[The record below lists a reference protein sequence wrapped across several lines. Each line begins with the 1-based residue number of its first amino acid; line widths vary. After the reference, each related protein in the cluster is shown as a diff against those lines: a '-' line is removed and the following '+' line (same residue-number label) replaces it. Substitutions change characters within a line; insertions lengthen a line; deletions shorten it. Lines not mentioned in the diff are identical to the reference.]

1 MIPSRVYHYRD
12 PAAVI
17 LGLKELR
24 KKGLT
29 PRGILFVALDPRG
42 ETYIAVPEDVDAVAN
57 IRVGDKLTLEAPWQG
72 RYFHIDA
79 VHRLPGDTVLWNGDR
94 RLGDTGSAPEVACA
108 ISEWLK
114 GSSARNVFLGCTPH
128 QPGSWWTIDHRSP
141 VVDLH
146 ASGFVDTVVTA
157 TGLLA
162 RRINEPHLYHLD
174 LAHLAKHGPRD
185 GWERVHTVGVGMGN
199 ILLVERR
206 VLNYR
211 LVLTCQQGIVEID
224 VSGLPDLV
232 IETAR
237 VPMESG
243 FGVVGRIDGGA
254 FAVTA
259 GKVEPWGLS
268 DVSPAMLVGSP
279 NQSLLDLPRT
289 LRNVSLESGPAAA
302 LAPSPPAELEDSDEP
317 TDPGDPTDAGQ
328 ADYARDPAADA
339 VPASDDGNEP
349 TSES

>member
-1 MIPSRVYHYRD
+1 MFPSRVYHYRD

-24 KKGLT
+24 RKGLT
-29 PRGILFVALDPRG
+29 PRGLLFVALDPRG
-42 ETYIAVPEDVDAVAN
+42 ETYIAVPEDLDAVAN
-57 IRVGDKLTLEAPWQG
+57 VRVGDKLSLVPPWEG
-72 RYFHIDA
+72 RYFHFDA
-79 VHRLPGDTVLWNGDR
+79 VHRLPGDSVLWNGDR

-108 ISEWLK
+108 LSEWLK
-114 GSSARNVFLGCTPH
+114 GSSAKNVFLGCTPH
-128 QPGSWWTIDHRSP
+128 QPGSWWAADHRSR

-146 ASGFVDTVVTA
+146 ASGLVDVVVT
-157 TGLLA
+157 GSGMLA
-162 RRINEPHLYHLD
+162 RRINDSKLFHTEFSSV
-174 LAHLAKHGPRD
+174 AKSGGRD
-185 GWERVHTVGVGMGN
+185 GWHEVFRSEMGN

-211 LVLTCQQGIVEID
+211 LVLTCEQGLMEID
-224 VSGLPDLV
+224 VSHLPDLI

-237 VPMESG
+237 VPMQSG

-259 GKVEPWGLS
+259 GRVEPWGLS

-289 LRNVSLESGPAAA
+289 LRAMP
-302 LAPSPPAELEDSDEP
+302 LEDE
-317 TDPGDPTDAGQ
+317 
-328 ADYARDPAADA
+328 
-339 VPASDDGNEP
+339 
-349 TSES
+349 